1 MEFLRIDSTEL
12 YYVSAVNSLQF
23 RTYENVFF
31 KSTLKNLEKH
41 SFYIFNFPI
50 PPRISICLSDIA
62 YIIFVSLI
70 FGTT

>member
-41 SFYIFNFPI
+41 
-50 PPRISICLSDIA
+50 
-62 YIIFVSLI
+62 
-70 FGTT
+70 